1 MNFWGWVCNAID
13 SLSTP
18 EDDARHHELMVEYG
32 IEEPTLAEK
41 KQDEW
46 EDTQNYLDHMPIE
59 KDVWYDGE
67 FTGYYQFY
75 RTDQYG
81 RRWVE
86 SGVYPFYTGY
96 QGRVEPDDVV
106 YGELVVEE
114 LYKLYELSQGKEDE
128 H

>member
-1 MNFWGWVCNAID
+1 MNFWGWVCNTID

-32 IEEPTLAEK
+32 IEEPTAAEK
-41 KQDEW
+41 RQEEW
-46 EDTQNYLDHMPIE
+46 EDHLNYLHHMPLE
-59 KDVWYDGE
+59 RDVWYDGE

-75 RTDQYG
+75 KIDHNGQ
-81 RRWVE
+81 RWYRPE
-86 SGVYPFYTGY
+86 VYSFYTGY

-106 YGELVVEE
+106 YGEVVVDEIYQ
-114 LYKLYELSQGKEDE
+114 LYGLLKGTEDE